1 MTSNLSQLIP
11 VLQELEKIA
20 PNQINHTLLLEV
32 IDQIY
37 AEVDN
42 ILPPKRSGYIYQA
55 MLYVMLYSQI
65 STVSPRNATNDL
77 NSLWKGHRKT
87 FQRSRKNVFRNNKT
101 RRAIP
106 DQSAMSRFEKML
118 GDFGF
123 LRENRQLHVI
133 CPIPLLCS

>member
-1 MTSNLSQLIP
+1 MTSNLSRLIP

-65 STVSPRNATNDL
+65 STVSPRNA
-77 NSLWKGHRKT
+77 
-87 FQRSRKNVFRNNKT
+87 
-101 RRAIP
+101 
-106 DQSAMSRFEKML
+106 DQ
-118 GDFGF
+118 
-123 LRENRQLHVI
+123 
-133 CPIPLLCS
+133 